1 MKNKWWIILFIV
13 FLGVIIL
20 SLLIAQQSRNIVS
33 LSENEIQMTEQA
45 GSRVPPAYSLPI
57 SPALIATRPLG
68 KSGITIIK
76 APAIELEEKNVRAVT
91 LADKVTNNISSLNA
105 ALSLNVAT
113 SNEAQDAPQAGITKM
128 GKQPTPKEA
137 QEMNSSGIVMY

>member
-1 MKNKWWIILFIV
+1 MKNKWLIILVIF

-20 SLLIAQQSRNIVS
+20 SLLVTQQSQNIVS
-33 LSENEIQMTEQA
+33 LSEEETLITQQA
-45 GSRVPPAYSLPI
+45 ESRVLSAYPSPI
-57 SPALIATRPLG
+57 SPAGIRPLG

-113 SNEAQDAPQAGITKM
+113 SNEAQDAPQAGITKI